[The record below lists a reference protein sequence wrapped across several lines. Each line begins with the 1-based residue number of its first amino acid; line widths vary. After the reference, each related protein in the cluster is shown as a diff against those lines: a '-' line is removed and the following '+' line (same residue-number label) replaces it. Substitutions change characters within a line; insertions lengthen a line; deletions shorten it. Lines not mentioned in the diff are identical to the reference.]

1 MKQVT
6 VAILLTTLPVLANS
20 QVIDRVYN
28 RDTHAN
34 FKIKKV
40 ETNSIIKGPMVK
52 QESVFTFDN
61 PSKELTEASFWFSLP
76 APGVLSGFAYWY
88 KNEFVPGV
96 LMDKQKAWFIYTAI
110 TSRNEDPGIMVQT
123 SPSSYHAQIFPLAV
137 GYDLRVQLTT
147 LGFLQSDEKGLLLPE
162 PVVTQ
167 ISQGNN
173 VPQVSNVKQIQPEVR
188 KVVEV
193 NGVKRTVI
201 ADPLT
206 DETTMQYYAQKHKDG
221 HTYVVGMIHTLHP
234 EDPFQI
240 KGLTN
245 VFWAR
250 PENGPQDGSVKLFMG
265 RRDGAGKIQVVTDS
279 ETRTEILK
287 GIIHANERGTDTAKL
302 WAHQKLNQTQW
313 RRSKDVLNFSM
324 KYQIPSAQTA
334 LLAVPTEQLK
344 LFKEKSAEYE
354 RNQKA
359 EARRQREWQKNRQ
372 MNWKNSSG
380 GDPEIRVQMPEAIK
394 VVATLPGGREFELK
408 RDRQGFWGGNF
419 DIPAEAPEGEYTVKL
434 TGTRRDGTVFEKM
447 LQYQVDRTAPTG
459 DLSSANGFYVLKAT
473 ETLARA
479 VAIFGS
485 GQEVNMIPTE
495 EGKYEIPMSKGRL
508 VKVMLIDNAH
518 NIREIKWSQ

>member
-6 VAILLTTLPVLANS
+6 VAILLTTLPVIANS

-76 APGVLSGFAYWY
+76 TPGVLSGFAYWY

-147 LGFLQSDEKGLLLPE
+147 LGLLESNEKGLLLPE
-162 PVVTQ
+162 ADVSR
-167 ISQGNN
+167 ISHNT
-173 VPQVSNVKQIQPEVR
+173 VPQVSNVKQIQPDVK
-188 KVVEV
+188 KVVVV
-193 NGVKRTVI
+193 NGKKRTVVVDR
-201 ADPLT
+201 AN
-206 DETTMQYYAQKHKDG
+206 DETTLQYYAQKHKDG
-221 HTYVVGMIHTLHP
+221 HTYVVGMINTNRP
-234 EDPFQI
+234 EDPFKI

-245 VFWAR
+245 VYWAR

-265 RRDGAGKIQVVTDS
+265 RRDGAGKIQVVSDS
-279 ETRTEILK
+279 DTRTEILK
-287 GIIHANERGTDTAKL
+287 GTIHANEKGTDTSKL

-324 KYQIPSAQTA
+324 KYQIPSTQTA

-344 LFKEKSAEYE
+344 LFKEKAAEYE
-354 RNQKA
+354 QKKKA
-359 EARRQREWQKNRQ
+359 EARRQREWQNDRQ
-372 MNWKNSSG
+372 MNWRNSSG
-380 GDPEIRVQMPEAIK
+380 GDPEIRVLMLEAVK
-394 VVATLPGGREFELK
+394 VIATLPDGREFDLK
-408 RDRQGFWGGNF
+408 QDAKGFWGGNF
-419 DIPAEAPEGEYTVKL
+419 DIPAEAPEGDYSVKL
-434 TGTRRDGTVFEKM
+434 TGTKRDGSTFEKT
-447 LQYQVDRTAPTG
+447 LQYQVDRTAATG

-473 ETLARA
+473 ETLTRA